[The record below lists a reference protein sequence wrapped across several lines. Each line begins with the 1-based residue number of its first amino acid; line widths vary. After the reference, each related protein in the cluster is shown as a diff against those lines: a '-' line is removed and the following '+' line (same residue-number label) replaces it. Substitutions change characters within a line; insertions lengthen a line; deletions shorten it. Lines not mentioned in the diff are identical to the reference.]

1 VALTVVRIG
10 GYSPVAMSDG
20 HPWLAATLDWVMRPM
35 YPARRLVVPEATG
48 RVLEVGVGTGLN
60 FGLYRDVTSLAGV
73 DPDPHM
79 LARARPRMA
88 ELPFPVELHQT
99 GAEQLPFPDD
109 HFDTAVITFT
119 LCTIP
124 DPAAAL
130 AEVRRVLRPGGRL
143 LFVEHT
149 RSIQP
154 LVGGVQDAL
163 TPLWKIIGGGCHLNR
178 RATELVR
185 KAGFDVRNTTSV
197 WSERWTLFPVY
208 RAEASKA

>member
-1 VALTVVRIG
+1 
-10 GYSPVAMSDG
+10 MSEG
-20 HPWLAATLDWVMRPM
+20 HPWLAATIDWTMRPL
-35 YPARRLVVPEATG
+35 YPARRLVVPEAKG

-79 LARARPRMA
+79 LERARARVP
-88 ELPFPVELHQT
+88 ELSFPVELHQT
-99 GAEQLPFPDD
+99 GAERLPFPDD

-154 LVGGVQDAL
+154 LIGGVQDAL
-163 TPLWKIIGGGCHLNR
+163 TPLWKIIGGGCHLHR
-178 RATELVR
+178 RAPELVR
-185 KAGFDVRNTTSV
+185 AARFTVRNTSPA
-197 WSERWTLFPVY
+197 WNERCTLLPVY

>member
-1 VALTVVRIG
+1 
-10 GYSPVAMSDG
+10 
-20 HPWLAATLDWVMRPM
+20 MRPM

-79 LARARPRMA
+79 LARARARVARAAVSRSSCTRRAPSSCR
-88 ELPFPVELHQT
+88 FRT
-99 GAEQLPFPDD
+99 T

-154 LVGGVQDAL
+154 LVGGRAGRAHAALEDHRRRLSSQPPRDGARAGGRLRRPEHDLGLERALDAL
-163 TPLWKIIGGGCHLNR
+163 SRVPRGGLR
-178 RATELVR
+178 RH
-185 KAGFDVRNTTSV
+185 DVRSD
-197 WSERWTLFPVY
+197 RPDH
-208 RAEASKA
+208 RRRRRGAPHEAARRRSS

>member
-1 VALTVVRIG
+1 VG
-10 GYSPVAMSDG
+10 DE
-20 HPWLAATLDWVMRPM
+20 HPWLAATLDVVMRPM
-35 YPARRLVVPEATG
+35 YPARRFVVPEATG
-48 RVLEVGVGTGLN
+48 TVLEVGVGTGLN
-60 FGLYRDVTSLAGV
+60 FGLYRDVTALEGI

-79 LARARPRMA
+79 LARARVRA
-88 ELPFPVELHQT
+88 ADLPFPVGLHQT
-99 GAEQLPFPDD
+99 GAERMPFADG

-130 AEVRRVLRPGGRL
+130 AEVRRVLRAGGRL

-163 TPLWKIIGGGCHLNR
+163 TPLWKKIGGGCHLNR
-178 RATELVR
+178 RAVELVR
-185 KAGFDVRNTTSV
+185 AAGFQVRETAAV
-197 WSERWTLFPVY
+197 WRERWTLFPVY
-208 RAEASKA
+208 RAVAWKP